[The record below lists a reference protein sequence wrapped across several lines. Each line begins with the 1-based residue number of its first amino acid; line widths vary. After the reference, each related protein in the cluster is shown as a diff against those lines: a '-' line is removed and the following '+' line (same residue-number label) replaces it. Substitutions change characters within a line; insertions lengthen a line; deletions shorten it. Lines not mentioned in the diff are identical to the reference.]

1 MGQSL
6 SQKLCPPQTVQ
17 PPQAVLTA
25 VVTGLIGVIR
35 LGGRIGG
42 VLGADLVQPC
52 MTGVA
57 RGMTGVLGAAMPR
70 GHPTGAAMHP
80 LTLGGVFGTAMA
92 RCMPRAAMAR
102 GMPRAAMARGDWMPK
117 SNRSRGLAWLMSQS

>member
-1 MGQSL
+1 MTQNL

-17 PPQAVLTA
+17 PPQAVLTP

-42 VLGADLVQPC
+42 VLGADLVQRC

-57 RGMTGVLGAAMPR
+57 CGMTGVLGAAMAR
-70 GHPTGAAMHP
+70 GMTGSAMHP
-80 LTLGGVFGTAMA
+80 PLTPGGVLGTAMA
-92 RCMPRAAMAR
+92 RGMPRAALAR